1 MTTSIRTAHGGA
13 RPAGST
19 GGRRRRL
26 GRAASAVEER
36 RAEILALAYGLGG
49 FAAIAAW
56 VADPAGITNAYGVGI
71 PVALAL
77 GGSVTVLLLRQRLPR
92 HTEDLFIGAS
102 LVLIPVAGLNLA
114 DHSLLQPYY
123 VWVGFASP
131 LWFPV
136 RRSLV
141 YLVLTALAAGSGAAD
156 VGTRMALAAWFV
168 TVATVL
174 LAFVAVHFLTRM
186 MVSHERL
193 AAVGEMASAIGHEL
207 RNPLGAVTNALY
219 LARMGLP
226 PSADPDVEYQLEL
239 AERQTARAV
248 AIADDLRAFVRPRR
262 PQVAPVDVP
271 ALVAQVLEATPAPP
285 GVTVHLDVRPVALE
299 ADRGQLAEVL
309 TNLVENAYQAMP
321 DGGTLRVEST
331 DDHGRVAFS
340 VADTGVGIDEPQ
352 TTRIFEPFFTT
363 RAQGTGLGLAIVERL
378 VEEHGGTV
386 TVKSVPGRGTRF
398 TVRLPR
404 TSPAGSG

>member
-1 MTTSIRTAHGGA
+1 
-13 RPAGST
+13 
-19 GGRRRRL
+19 
-26 GRAASAVEER
+26 VEER

-141 YLVLTALAAGSGAAD
+141 YLVLTALAAGAGAAD